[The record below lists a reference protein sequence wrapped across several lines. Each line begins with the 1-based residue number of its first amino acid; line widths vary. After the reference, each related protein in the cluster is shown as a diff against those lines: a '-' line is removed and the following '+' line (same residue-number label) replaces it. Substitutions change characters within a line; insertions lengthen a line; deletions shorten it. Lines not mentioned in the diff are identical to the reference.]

1 MVEPIDVV
9 GIRSEIQQL
18 AYRYAVAVDSRDVTM
33 LASLFMPDDGSD
45 PVAHQK
51 AVFERFDVGLRKVG
65 ISFLNVGTHLIDVHS
80 ATSATG
86 LVYTKSEFQKDGDWN
101 EQAILY
107 RDTYACVEGRWY
119 FLGERVHQLWYGAP
133 PRGADPLDLPPAN
146 WPASQIGMGT
156 VPGTWDSWNAFW
168 GGARYRSGD

>member
-1 MVEPIDVV
+1 MAEPIDVA

-18 AYRYAVAVDSRDVTM
+18 AYRYAVAVDSRDVAM
-33 LASLFMPDDGSD
+33 LASMFMPDDGSD
-45 PVAHQK
+45 PAAHQE
-51 AVFERFDVGLRKVG
+51 AVFDRFEVGLKKVG

-86 LVYTKSEFQKDGDWN
+86 LVYTKSEFQKNDGWN

-107 RDTYACVEGRWY
+107 RDTYTCVDGRWY

-133 PRGADPLDLPPAN
+133 RGTDPLTLPPAN
-146 WPASQIGMGT
+146 WPASQIGMGD
-156 VPGTWDSWNAFW
+156 VPGTWDSWNTFW
-168 GGARYRSGD
+168 DGTHYQPGD